1 MLNGKNM
8 IILLTAGLIK
18 KILLYKMSYFT
29 ESHAH
34 SKNKIKV
41 ELGLPKCTRKSDLKN
56 VGGVNTS
63 NFAKKTWFRKLK
75 IKYWWLSDVT
85 EKY

>member
-1 MLNGKNM
+1 MINFVLNGKNM

-18 KILLYKMSYFT
+18 KVLLYKMSYFT

-75 IKYWWLSDVT
+75 IKY
-85 EKY
+85 

>member
-18 KILLYKMSYFT
+18 KVLLYKMSYFT

>member
-18 KILLYKMSYFT
+18 KILLYKISYFT

>member
-8 IILLTAGLIK
+8 IILLTAGLMK

-56 VGGVNTS
+56 VGGVDTS